1 MADKVLGTFSSFNNQ
16 QPVQEDSFGQRFF
29 EFMGEA
35 KEAVVSTAQSAME
48 TYEDFGTSQAAAFMT
63 NLFSP
68 DTDMTEEMLQE
79 NDIQALKEAVKS
91 ARNANRSYFVYGD
104 FGTTNEETLQKGFV
118 ESFIDPKA
126 RMGHFVGSGGKI
138 YTDDQGNTIVE
149 DTYNFNVG
157 PKRQAVWQ
165 KLKDGTIDYQTL
177 SKSTP
182 LEIISIL
189 GFAVQEYRKES
200 NQPYET
206 QIKINL
212 GKIEE

>member
-1 MADKVLGTFSSFNNQ
+1 MADKVLGTYSFSKE
-16 QPVQEDSFGQRFF
+16 PVQEDSYFGQTFF
-29 EFMGEA
+29 DFMSEA
-35 KEAVVSTAQSAME
+35 KETVVSTAQSAVD
-48 TYEDFGTSQAAAFMT
+48 TYEAFGTSQANAFMT

-68 DTDMTEEMLQE
+68 DTDMTEEMLGE
-79 NDIQALKEAVKS
+79 SDIQALKEAVQS

-104 FGTTNEETLQKGFV
+104 FGTTNEETLKKGFV
-118 ESFIDPKA
+118 ESFVDPKA

-138 YTDDQGNTIVE
+138 YTDDQGNTIIE

-157 PKRQAVWQ
+157 KKRQAVWQ
-165 KLKDGTIDYQTL
+165 KFKDGSIDYQTL

-189 GFAVQEYRKES
+189 GFAAQEYRKDT
-200 NQPYET
+200 NQPHET
-206 QIKINL
+206 KIRINL